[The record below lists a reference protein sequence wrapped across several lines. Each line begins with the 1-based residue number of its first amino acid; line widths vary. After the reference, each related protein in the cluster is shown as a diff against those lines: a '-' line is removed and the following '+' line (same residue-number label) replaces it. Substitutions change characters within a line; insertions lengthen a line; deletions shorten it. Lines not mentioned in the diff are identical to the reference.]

1 MTPTPRLALTFVF
14 LTVALD
20 AIGIGLIFP
29 VMPDLIREVTGGTLA
44 QAALWGGT
52 LSASFAIM
60 QFLFGPVIG
69 SLSDRFGRRPVLI
82 LSLLVMSLDYL
93 VLALAPTIWLLLA
106 ARIVSGITAATYST
120 ATAVIADLT
129 PPDERGRRFGL
140 IGAGF
145 GVGFV
150 LGPLIG
156 GALAG
161 IDTRAPFWVAA
172 ALAAGN
178 MAFGLLTF
186 RESLAPENRRPFR
199 LWSSNPLA
207 ALTAALRQPALR
219 PALLTFLILGI
230 AMNVYPVI
238 WPYFGPARFGW
249 STQMVGLSLALYGL
263 CFAAGQM
270 LLVGPLLRRLGE
282 QRAVLFGLTVNLVT
296 LAAMAVTTSGTLAL
310 LLIPLTAL
318 SGVTSPALQSIL
330 SRQTPADAQVALQG
344 VMSSLTAI
352 AKIAAPPLITGTFA
366 AFTAPGAAIHAPG
379 APFALSAA
387 LMVAAILF
395 HVAGTRAAARALP

>member
-1 MTPTPRLALTFVF
+1 MTPNPRLALTFVF

-29 VMPDLIREVTGGTLA
+29 VMPDLIREVTGGSLSD
-44 QAALWGGT
+44 AALWGGVLAT
-52 LSASFAIM
+52 SYAVM

-69 SLSDRFGRRPVLI
+69 SLSDRFGRRPVL
-82 LSLLVMSLDYL
+82 LVSLAVMSVDYL

-156 GALAG
+156 GLLAG
-161 IDTRAPFWVAA
+161 IDTRAPFWAA
-172 ALAAGN
+172 AGLAAGN
-178 MAFGLLTF
+178 MMFGLLTF
-186 RESLAPENRRPFR
+186 RESLVPANRRPFR
-199 LWSSNPLA
+199 LWSSNPLG
-207 ALTAALRQPALR
+207 ALIAALRQPNLR

-238 WPYFGPARFGW
+238 WPYFGTARFGW
-249 STQMVGLSLALYGL
+249 SAQMVGLSLALYGL

-282 QRAVLFGLTVNLVT
+282 RRAVLFGLSVNFVT
-296 LAAMAVTTSGTLAL
+296 LAAMALVTSGTLAL
-310 LLIPLTAL
+310 ILIPLTAL
-318 SGVTSPALQSIL
+318 SGVASPALQSIL
-330 SRQTPADAQVALQG
+330 SRQTPADAQGALQG
-344 VMSSLTAI
+344 LMASLTAI
-352 AKIAAPPLITGTFA
+352 AMIVAPPLITGTFA
-366 AFTAPGAAIHAPG
+366 IFTAPGAPLHAPG
-379 APFALSAA
+379 APFLLAAA
-387 LMVAAILF
+387 LMVAAILL
-395 HVAGTRAAARALP
+395 HVAGTRAAAPALP

>member
-29 VMPDLIREVTGGTLA
+29 VMPDLIRAVTGATLSE
-44 QAALWGGT
+44 AALWGGI
-52 LSASFAIM
+52 LSTSFAVM
-60 QFLFGPVIG
+60 QFLFGPVVG
-69 SLSDRFGRRPVLI
+69 SLSDHFGRRPILV
-82 LSLLVMSLDYL
+82 LSLAVMSLDYV
-93 VLALAPTIWLLLA
+93 VLALAPSIWLLLA

-129 PPDERGRRFGL
+129 PPEDRGRRFGL

-156 GALAG
+156 GLLAG
-161 IDTRAPFWVAA
+161 IDTRAPFWAAA
-172 ALAAGN
+172 ALAAAN

-186 RESLAPENRRPFR
+186 RESLAPANRRPFR
-199 LWSSNPLA
+199 LWSSNPLG
-207 ALTAALRQPALR
+207 ALIAALRQPALR

-249 STQMVGLSLALYGL
+249 SAQMVGMSLALYGL

-282 QRAVLFGLTVNLVT
+282 GRAVLFGLTVNVLT
-296 LAAMAVTTSGTLAL
+296 LAAMALVTSGALAL
-310 LLIPLTAL
+310 VLIPLTAL

-330 SRQTPADAQVALQG
+330 SRQTPADAQGALQG
-344 VMSSLTAI
+344 LMSSLTAI
-352 AKIAAPPLITGTFA
+352 AMIAAPPLITGTFA
-366 AFTAPGAAIHAPG
+366 AFTAPGATLHAPG

-395 HVAGTRAAARALP
+395 HVAGTRAAARALA